1 MITFYPRSPRSFFL
15 EFVQS
20 ISSCLNFSY
29 SLLTLDISDQ
39 RHPVIRGLTIQP
51 YFFKIS
57 LEYLTFGTDHLEH
70 RFDTLDICSLCHFSL
85 IGAVLSNSYLISLL
99 NILLTFI
106 PFADFMI
113 YFFEIIIMINLFMMG
128 INTNHRSLYFNCI
141 SIIWDLNFKFQ
152 NLEVFHDAF

>member
-1 MITFYPRSPRSFFL
+1 LSTFYPHSPQSFFL

-20 ISSCLNFSY
+20 ISSCLNFSN
-29 SLLTLDISDQ
+29 SFLTLDVSDQ
-39 RHPVIRGLTIQP
+39 HHPVIRGLIIQP

-57 LEYLTFGTDHLEH
+57 FEYLTFCADHLEH

-113 YFFEIIIMINLFMMG
+113 YIFETIIRINLFMMG
-128 INTNHRSLYFNCI
+128 INTNHRSLYFICI
-141 SIIWDLNFKFQ
+141 SIIWDLNFNFQ
-152 NLEVFHDAF
+152 NLEVLHDAF